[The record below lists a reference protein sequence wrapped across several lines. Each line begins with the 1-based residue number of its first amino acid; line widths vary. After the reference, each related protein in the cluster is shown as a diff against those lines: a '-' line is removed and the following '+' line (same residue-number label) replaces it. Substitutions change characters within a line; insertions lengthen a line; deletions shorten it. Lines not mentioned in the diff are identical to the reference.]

1 MKRLII
7 ATMMTII
14 TNTAMASGG
23 TYFTL
28 VTQNDFGILT
38 EVEDN
43 KVHAFVSQ
51 AGPWVNKCGISL
63 RTNNYN
69 ILGEQLKDVLSIHRG
84 RVNNIDEVLDFDLV
98 GKIRE
103 GDDWMYGES
112 FIIETKSGLS
122 IKEEL
127 KSLSPHDKMDVLV
140 EILPCK

>member
-1 MKRLII
+1 MKMLIL
-7 ATMMTII
+7 ATMMTVF
-14 TNTAMASGG
+14 TSTAMASGG

-28 VTQNDFGILT
+28 VSQNDFGILT

-51 AGPWVNKCGISL
+51 AGPWVNKCGISI

-69 ILGEQLKDVLSIHRG
+69 VLGKELKDVLSIHRG
-84 RVNNIDEVLDFDLV
+84 RVNNIEEVLNFDLV
-98 GKIRE
+98 GQIME
-103 GDDWMYGES
+103 GDDHMYGES

-127 KSLSPHDKMDVLV
+127 KSLSPHQKMDALV